1 MNEVVVIDYGIGN
14 LYSVKRAL
22 EYCGADVILTDD
34 AEAILNSHRV
44 ILPGVGAFKNGM
56 NELLNRGLV
65 PVLQEYA
72 RSGNLM
78 LGICLGMQMLVTS
91 SEEFGHHM
99 GLNIIPGHVVK
110 IPNNGVNGM
119 SHKIPH
125 IGWTELI
132 KTEQKKDWNN
142 TIISQQKLSDSV
154 YIVHSY
160 AVTTDDP
167 DYMLADCVYNGLKIS
182 AVINKGN
189 VYGCQFHPEKS
200 GRVGLEILRKFL
212 SL

>member
-1 MNEVVVIDYGIGN
+1 MNEVVVIDYGAGN

-34 AEAILNSHRV
+34 AEIILNSQRI
-44 ILPGVGAFKNGM
+44 ILPGVGAFKDGM
-56 NELLNRGLV
+56 NGLLNRGLV

-72 RSGNLM
+72 RSGNVM
-78 LGICLGMQMLVTS
+78 MGICLGMQMLVTT
-91 SEEFGHHM
+91 SEEFGHHA
-99 GLNIIPGHVVK
+99 GLNIIPGHVER
-110 IPNNGVNGM
+110 IPNKGVNGM
-119 SHKIPH
+119 PHKIPH

-142 TIISQQKLSDSV
+142 TIISQQKLRDSV

-160 AVTTDDP
+160 AVTPDDP
-167 DYMLADCVYNGLKIS
+167 DHRLADCLYNGLKIS

-189 VYGCQFHPEKS
+189 IYGCQFHPEKS
-200 GRVGLEILRKFL
+200 GKVGLEILRKFL
-212 SL
+212 TL

>member
-1 MNEVVVIDYGIGN
+1 MNEVVVIDYGAGN

-34 AEAILNSHRV
+34 ADVILNSRRV

-56 NELLNRGLV
+56 NGLLDRGLV
-65 PVLQEYA
+65 PVIQEYA
-72 RSGNLM
+72 RNGNFL

-99 GLNIIPGHVVK
+99 GLNIIPGHVGK
-110 IPNNGVNGM
+110 ISNKGANGM
-119 SHKIPH
+119 PHKIPH

-132 KTEQKKDWNN
+132 KTEQKKDWKD

-160 AVTTDDP
+160 AVTTDNP
-167 DYMLADCVYNGLKIS
+167 DYRLADCVYNGLKIS